1 MSPRTSRRYNGD
13 YSAWFHVDPNGE
25 VWCQH
30 RDISCCPTC
39 FARDRRFVEV
49 GGVVY
54 LIDDEP
60 TLRHFADSNGD
71 GITRMSPAYF
81 HAKPKTHPQAKEP
94 IPMTHIDNHQQYRQ
108 LLDALSVGDRLPD
121 ETYAAMVT
129 FAKSKKIKTPPPN
142 PEAKAPEPKRERTT
156 NEGFE
161 CSEDGCD
168 RPASALGLCK
178 KHHTAHWRKDPA
190 NLEKSRQAAR
200 KHAAKKRYLALAAA
214 IGGGFHPDTR
224 GADYTSLPEGITPER
239 VDKVVDEAIAYGL
252 DVHGLAL
259 DVVNAS

>member
-1 MSPRTSRRYNGD
+1 MRREASSYNK
-13 YSAWFHVDPNGE
+13 WFTIDPNGE

-30 RDISCCPTC
+30 RDISCCERC

-54 LIDDEP
+54 LIDDED
-60 TLRHFADSNGD
+60 TLQHFANSHDD

-81 HAKPKTHPQAKEP
+81 ADRRKTHPQAKEP
-94 IPMTHIDNHQQYRQ
+94 VTMSHIENHQQYRQ
-108 LLDALSVGDRLPD
+108 LVDALTVGDRLPD
-121 ETYAAMVT
+121 ETYAAMVA
-129 FAKSKKIKTPPPN
+129 FAKAKKIKTPPPN
-142 PEAKAPEPKRERTT
+142 PEPRAPEPKRERTT

-214 IGGGFHPDTR
+214 IGGGFHPDTP
-224 GADYTSLPEGITPER
+224 GSDYTSLPEGITPER
-239 VDKVVDEAIAYGL
+239 VDKVVNEALKYGL
-252 DVHGLAL
+252 DVHALAL